1 MRDGQRAAPVRPLAQ
16 LRAASDLADDGR
28 LRLRDHLRAR
38 YVTGADGGTVL
49 RYRAGSLPVGDVERA
64 RLEPLLD
71 GDVLT
76 GADVG
81 PDLAGRLLVAGVAVP
96 AE

>member
-1 MRDGQRAAPVRPLAQ
+1 M
-16 LRAASDLADDGR
+16 
-28 LRLRDHLRAR
+28 
-38 YVTGADGGTVL
+38 L
-49 RYRAGSLPVGDVERA
+49 RYRAGSLPVGDVDRA
-64 RLEPLLD
+64 RLEPLLA

-76 GADVG
+76 VADLG